1 MFTKPYMMKN
11 VLIVGATGNLGPY
24 IVKALVKNGHHV
36 SALMR
41 STSIADISKTQ
52 ALTDQ
57 GVQLLEG
64 SFEDYDS
71 LRRACHKKDVVISC
85 AGGDQIMNQI
95 HLARAAEDAG
105 VEKFIPSEFGIDPY
119 VAEKGSC
126 DLFDAKA
133 AVQEQIKE
141 TGIGFTPIYTNG
153 FMEFWATGLGELGAL
168 SPPNRVKVFGDGHMS
183 AFMTALSDIGQY
195 TAAIVEDPK
204 TINKE
209 VLISTTSSTQNEMI
223 SLWEDISG
231 KTVEKEFVSS
241 DQLDGIIN
249 SSTTPDRA
257 LTKIFTQLHRSV
269 WIKGEANK
277 ERNGVLNAVSMY
289 SDIQPLSLKAYLT
302 NFIS

>member
-1 MFTKPYMMKN
+1 MKN
-11 VLIVGATGNLGPY
+11 ILVVGATGNLGPH
-24 IVKALVKNGHHV
+24 IVKALVNKGHRV

-41 STSIADISKTQ
+41 PTSITDISKTQ

-64 SFEDYDS
+64 SFEDHDS
-71 LRRACHKKDVVISC
+71 LRRACRKQEVVVSC
-85 AGGDQIMNQI
+85 AGADQIMNQI
-95 HLARAAEDAG
+95 HLARAAKDAG
-105 VEKFIPSEFGIDPY
+105 VAQFIPSEFGIDPY
-119 VAEKGSC
+119 IAARGSC

-153 FMEFWATGLGELGAL
+153 FMEFWATGLGELGPT
-168 SPPNRVKVFGDGHMS
+168 SPPNRAKVFGDGHTS
-183 AFMTALSDIGQY
+183 AFMTALADIGKY
-195 TAAIVEDPK
+195 TAAIVEDPQ

-209 VLISTTSSTQNEMI
+209 VLVSTTSATQNEMI
-223 SLWEDISG
+223 SLWEDLSG
-231 KTVEKEFVSS
+231 KTVEKEFVTV
-241 DQLDGIIN
+241 DQLDKIIDA
-249 SSTTPDRA
+249 STTPDSM
-257 LTKIFTQLHRSV
+257 LTRIFTQLHRSA

-277 ERNGVLNAVSMY
+277 ERKGVLNAVSRY

>member
-1 MFTKPYMMKN
+1 MFTKKYPMKN
-11 VLIVGATGNLGPY
+11 ILIVGATGNLGPH
-24 IVKALVKNGHHV
+24 IVKALVNNGHHL

-41 STSIADISKTQ
+41 STAMADISKTQ
-52 ALTDQ
+52 PLNVQ
-57 GVQLLEG
+57 GVELLEG

-71 LRRACHKKDVVISC
+71 LRSACRKKDVVISC
-85 AGGDQIMNQI
+85 AGGDQILNQI
-95 HLARAAEDAG
+95 HLAKAAKEVG
-105 VEKFIPSEFGIDPY
+105 VEHFIPSEFGIDPY
-119 VAEKGSC
+119 IAEKGSC

-153 FMEFWATGLGELGAL
+153 FMEFWATGLGELGAP
-168 SPPNRVKVFGDGHMS
+168 SPPDRAKVFGNGDMS
-183 AFMTALSDIGQY
+183 AYMTALSDIGQY

-209 VLISTTSSTQNEMI
+209 VLVSTTNSTQNEMI

-231 KTVEKEFVSS
+231 KTVEKEFVSA
-241 DQLDGIIN
+241 DQLDEIIN
-249 SSTTPDRA
+249 TSTTPDSM
-257 LTKIFTQLHRSV
+257 LTRIFTQLHRSV

-277 ERNGVLNAVSMY
+277 ERKGVLNAVSRY
-289 SDIQPLSLKAYLT
+289 SHIQPVSLKAYLT

>member
-1 MFTKPYMMKN
+1 MKN
-11 VLIVGATGNLGPY
+11 VLIVGATGNLGPH
-24 IVKALVKNGHHV
+24 IVKALVKNGHQV

-41 STSIADISKTQ
+41 STTITDKSKTQ
-52 ALTDQ
+52 SLTDQ

-64 SFEDYDS
+64 SFEDHDS
-71 LRRACHKKDVVISC
+71 LRNACRKQDVVISC

-95 HLARAAEDAG
+95 HLARAAKDAG
-105 VEKFIPSEFGIDPY
+105 VERFIPSEFGIDPY

-126 DLFDAKA
+126 DLYDAKL

-168 SPPNRVKVFGDGHMS
+168 SPPNHVKVFGDGHMS
-183 AFMTALSDIGQY
+183 AHMTALSDIGQY
-195 TAAIVEDPK
+195 TAAIVEDPE

-231 KTVEKEFVSS
+231 KTVEKELVSS

-249 SSTTPDRA
+249 ASTTPDTM
-257 LTKIFTQLHRSV
+257 LTRIFTQLHRSV
-269 WIKGEANK
+269 WFKGEANK
-277 ERNGVLNAVSMY
+277 ERNDVLNAVSRY
-289 SDIQPLSLKAYLT
+289 SDIQPMSLKAYLT

>member
-1 MFTKPYMMKN
+1 
-11 VLIVGATGNLGPY
+11 
-24 IVKALVKNGHHV
+24 
-36 SALMR
+36 
-41 STSIADISKTQ
+41 
-52 ALTDQ
+52 
-57 GVQLLEG
+57 
-64 SFEDYDS
+64 
-71 LRRACHKKDVVISC
+71 
-85 AGGDQIMNQI
+85 
-95 HLARAAEDAG
+95 
-105 VEKFIPSEFGIDPY
+105 
-119 VAEKGSC
+119 
-126 DLFDAKA
+126 
-133 AVQEQIKE
+133 
-141 TGIGFTPIYTNG
+141 
-153 FMEFWATGLGELGAL
+153 MEFWATGLGELGAP

-183 AFMTALSDIGQY
+183 AYMTALSDIGQY

-231 KTVEKEFVSS
+231 KTVEKEFISS

-249 SSTTPDRA
+249 SSTTPDSA

-277 ERNGVLNAVSMY
+277 ERNGVLNAVSRY

>member
-1 MFTKPYMMKN
+1 MFTKPHTMKN
-11 VLIVGATGNLGPY
+11 VLIVGATGNLGPH

-41 STSIADISKTQ
+41 SISMDDISKTQ
-52 ALTDQ
+52 PFVDQ

-64 SFEDYDS
+64 NFEDNDS
-71 LRRACHKKDVVISC
+71 LKRACRKQDVVISC

-95 HLARAAEDAG
+95 RLAKAAQDAG
-105 VEKFIPSEFGIDPY
+105 VERFIPSEFGIDPY

-126 DLFDAKA
+126 DLYDAKA
-133 AVQEQIKE
+133 VVQEQIKE
-141 TGIGFTPIYTNG
+141 TGIGFTPIYSNG
-153 FMEFWATGLGELGAL
+153 FMEFWATGLGELGAT

-183 AFMTALSDIGQY
+183 AHMTALSDIGQY
-195 TAAIVEDPK
+195 TAAIVEDAK

-209 VLISTTSSTQNEMI
+209 VLISTTNSTQNEMV

-249 SSTTPDRA
+249 SSTTPDSM

-277 ERNGVLNAVSMY
+277 ERNGVLNAVSRY

-302 NFIS
+302 NFIG